1 MLTGVDEFLGVKL
14 RYPIKGSS
22 NDVSYKYLAFYVPE
36 EIININNL
44 VTKSRDDI
52 GSFFYLSINYR
63 QEDSWF
69 EQRYTSKCI
78 CCGKTSSNS
87 EYSHIIDNWF
97 QLTFSTAK
105 QSSKHLTPQHFSCS
119 KSCGGGIKYIRRS
132 CEDCSDDNYYDI
144 VSCNTQPCTTYCP
157 KGFYSLKESINEKDI
172 VCVRVC

>member
-87 EYSHIIDNWF
+87 EYSHILDNWF
-97 QLTFSTAK
+97 QLTFPQLNNPLNILLRNIFLVLNLVVEELNIFVEAVRIV
-105 QSSKHLTPQHFSCS
+105 LT
-119 KSCGGGIKYIRRS
+119 II
-132 CEDCSDDNYYDI
+132 I
-144 VSCNTQPCTTYCP
+144 M
-157 KGFYSLKESINEKDI
+157 I
-172 VCVRVC
+172 